1 MRAGAEVPG
10 SPVCY
15 HRHLFELTLS
25 TAHEY
30 VKEHC
35 GTDAGAIGIRELGG
49 GVSNTVL
56 LVECGTKRFVLKQSL
71 EKLRVEQEWLS
82 DRTRIHRECAAMEA
96 LGPHLPPDS
105 VPRILFEDQAN
116 CIFAMSAAPAH
127 AETWKSLLLAGN
139 IDTGIAAKIGQMLG
153 CIIGESRKRPDWK
166 ARFSDQTVFDQLRL
180 DPYYR
185 ATAQRHPGLAL
196 FFEHLIQKARTR
208 RISLVHGD
216 WSPKNFLVDGG
227 SVMAIDFEVVHYGDP
242 AFDAAFLTNHLVLKT
257 FHRPYWRSAYRSAAL
272 AFRDAVMD
280 TVRELPE
287 EFEQDTIEHL
297 AGLLL
302 ARIDGKSPA
311 EYIQEEAAKARV
323 RAFGLGLVADLPSS
337 TEELFDRIPE

>member
-1 MRAGAEVPG
+1 MRAAAKVSGG
-10 SPVCY
+10 PVCY
-15 HRHLFELTLS
+15 HRHLFELTLPA
-25 TAHEY
+25 AHEY
-30 VKEHC
+30 VKAHC
-35 GTDAGAIGIRELGG
+35 GGDAGAIQIRELGG

-56 LVECGTKRFVLKQSL
+56 LVECGSKRFVLKQSL
-71 EKLRVEQEWLS
+71 GKLRVEQEWLS
-82 DRTRIHRECAAMEA
+82 DRMRIHRECAAMDA
-96 LGPHLPPDS
+96 LGPHLPPES

-116 CIFAMSAAPAH
+116 CIFAMSAAPER
-127 AETWKSLLLAGN
+127 AETWKALLLRGD
-139 IDTGIAAKIGQMLG
+139 IDTGVAARIGQMLG

-185 ATAQRHPGLAL
+185 TTAQRHPGLAV
-196 FFEHLIQKARTR
+196 FFDRLIQKARTR

-216 WSPKNFLVDGG
+216 WSPKNFLVNGG
-227 SVMAIDFEVVHYGDP
+227 SVMAIDFEVVHYGDA
-242 AFDAAFLTNHLVLKT
+242 AFDAAFLTNHLVLKA
-257 FHRPYWRSAYRSAAL
+257 FYRPHWRSGYRSAAL

-287 EFEQDTIEHL
+287 GLEQDTIEHL

-311 EYIQEEAAKARV
+311 EYIQEEAMKARV
-323 RAFGLGLVADLPSS
+323 RTFGLGLVADLPSS
-337 TEELFDRIPE
+337 IEELFDRIPE